1 MVLGVIA
8 CEQLPIDPV
17 VEIEVGIL
25 IFDTTVV
32 QTSPTPVGTLLI
44 LVWEG
49 ESLNDF
55 GL

>member
-25 IFDTTVV
+25 IFDTIMV
-32 QTSPTPVGTLLI
+32 QTSPTSLGTL
-44 LVWEG
+44 V
-49 ESLNDF
+49 
-55 GL
+55 